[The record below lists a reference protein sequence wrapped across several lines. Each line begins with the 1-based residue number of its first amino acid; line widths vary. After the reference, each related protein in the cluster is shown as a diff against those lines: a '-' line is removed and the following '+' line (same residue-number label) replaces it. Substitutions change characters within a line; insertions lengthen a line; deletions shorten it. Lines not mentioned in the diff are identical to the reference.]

1 MIYKNLYI
9 YIYIYIFLLLNF
21 LIAACDSPKSEKTS
35 KASSNTAEGETT
47 KTQLIQGTTIGFAKK
62 SDKAS
67 ITETSSYKQE
77 IRKTK
82 EVADDTGA
90 ITYKSSDT
98 SIATVDVK
106 TGVVT
111 LVEVGIITI
120 TATKAATDK
129 YKASETT
136 YKLTIIG
143 LLLGTIIEYADTSA
157 TQVFSEGGTYT
168 HPLTKT
174 TVADDTG
181 DITYTSSNTDIA
193 TIDINGEVTFVKA
206 GIVSITATK
215 AGTSNAFAS
224 SEAQYTLTIEL
235 AEGTVIEY
243 ADTSATQVFSEG
255 GTYTHPLTKTT
266 VAEDLGDI
274 TYTSSNTDIATIDIN
289 GEVTFVKAGIVSIT
303 VRKAATDKYK
313 ASEATYELS
322 IKKFKPTTKAALVA
336 EIKRAVKAKGNKV
349 NLNYIDTSAITDMSD
364 LFARYGGYDLKDFNG
379 DISNWDVSK
388 VKDMNRMFLASA
400 FKGDISRWKVQN
412 VTDMQ
417 SMFHH
422 ATAFTQNLDT
432 WVINVAIRNN
442 NWAKAKSM
450 FTDSGLAN
458 NLPSWCESDA
468 TCKTKVVL
476 EFK

>member
-1 MIYKNLYI
+1 ML
-9 YIYIYIFLLLNF
+9 
-21 LIAACDSPKSEKTS
+21 
-35 KASSNTAEGETT
+35 
-47 KTQLIQGTTIGFAKK
+47 KK

-129 YKASETT
+129 YKASEAT

-143 LLLGTIIEYADTSA
+143 LPLGTIIEYADTSA

-174 TVADDTG
+174 TVAEDTG
-181 DITYTSSNTDIA
+181 DITYASSNTDIA
-193 TIDINGEVTFVKA
+193 TVDVKTGEVTFVKA

-235 AEGTVIEY
+235 AEGTIIEY

-336 EIKRAVKAKGNKV
+336 EIKRAINAKGNKV

-364 LFARYGGYDLKDFNG
+364 LFRRYGEYKLEDFNG
-379 DISNWDVSK
+379 DISDWDVSK
-388 VKDMNRMFLASA
+388 VKDMNDMFLASE
-400 FKGDISRWKVQN
+400 FKGDISDWNVASVENMKSMFLASVFNGNISKWKVQN

-417 SMFHH
+417 SMFHD

-432 WVINVAIRNN
+432 WVINIAIKNN

-450 FTDSGLAN
+450 FHQSGLAN
-458 NLPSWCESDA
+458 NLPSWCKSDA
-468 TCKTKVVL
+468 TCKTKVL
-476 EFK
+476 E